1 MSKRISW
8 TRIKAGGNILRTAI
22 GQKCLKSTRG
32 RNVHNLTNSDEHP
45 ISIVFNIFWCD
56 LFYFLDIVTVTS
68 YSDDTKP
75 YRNLEKEHLSKILF
89 HWFDFNYLKVNIGNR
104 HMFFSGHGIISLNID
119 SNIIKSE
126 NKNKLLGIV
135 SHSKLSF
142 EASQKLIVL
151 TRFAPY
157 MYLKKKNR
165 LKHLKYPDLD
175 IVL

>member
-1 MSKRISW
+1 
-8 TRIKAGGNILRTAI
+8 
-22 GQKCLKSTRG
+22 
-32 RNVHNLTNSDEHP
+32 
-45 ISIVFNIFWCD
+45 
-56 LFYFLDIVTVTS
+56 
-68 YSDDTKP
+68 
-75 YRNLEKEHLSKILF
+75 
-89 HWFDFNYLKVNIGNR
+89 
-104 HMFFSGHGIISLNID
+104 MFFSGHGIISLNID
-119 SNIIKSE
+119 SNIITSE

-151 TRFAPY
+151 IRFAPY